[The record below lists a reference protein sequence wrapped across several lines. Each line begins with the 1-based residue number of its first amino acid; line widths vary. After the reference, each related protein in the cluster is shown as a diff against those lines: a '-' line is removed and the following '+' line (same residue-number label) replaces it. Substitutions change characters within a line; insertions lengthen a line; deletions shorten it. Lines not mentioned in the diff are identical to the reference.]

1 MPCNFFQLPPDGA
14 TLILF
19 LHERKLRKYDRQGKK
34 KNRGRK
40 DREGK
45 EKREKV
51 RAMLSRKEE
60 DLGELGGRRLGDG
73 GNFKTD
79 VLLL

>member
-1 MPCNFFQLPPDGA
+1 MIA
-14 TLILF
+14 
-19 LHERKLRKYDRQGKK
+19 RKK

>member
-1 MPCNFFQLPPDGA
+1 MQSNFFQLPLDGA
-14 TLILF
+14 TLFLIL
-19 LHERKLRKYDRQGKK
+19 HVRKLRKYGRQKK
-34 KNRGRK
+34 SRGRK
-40 DREGK
+40 DREVK
-45 EKREKV
+45 EKRENV